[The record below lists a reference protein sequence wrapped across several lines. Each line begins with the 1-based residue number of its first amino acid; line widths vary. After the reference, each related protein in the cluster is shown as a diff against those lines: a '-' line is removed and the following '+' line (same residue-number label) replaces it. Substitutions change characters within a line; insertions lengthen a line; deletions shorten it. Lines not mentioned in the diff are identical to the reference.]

1 MKIEL
6 LCVAD
11 CPNRQTTTEIVQ
23 EVLREQGLPTD
34 IIEVEIS
41 DAAQAAALSFLGSP
55 TVRVDGKDVEP
66 CVNVFPSYGVSCRTY
81 FVDGRFEGTPRREW
95 IRNAVL
101 ASKSKR

>member
-6 LCVAD
+6 LYVAD
-11 CPNRQTTTEIVQ
+11 CPNRQPTIEIVE
-23 EVLREQGLPTD
+23 EVLREEGLPPD
-34 IIEVEIS
+34 IIEIEIS
-41 DAAQAAALSFLGSP
+41 DPAQAAALSFVGSP

-66 CVNVFPSYGVSCRTY
+66 GVNLFPSYGVSCRTY

-95 IRNAVL
+95 IRNAAL